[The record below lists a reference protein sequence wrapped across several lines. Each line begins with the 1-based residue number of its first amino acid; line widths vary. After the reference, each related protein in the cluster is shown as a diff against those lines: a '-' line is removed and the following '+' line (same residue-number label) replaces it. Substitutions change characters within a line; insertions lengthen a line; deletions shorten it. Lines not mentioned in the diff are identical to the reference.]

1 MWNFT
6 NLQSLDLNRNCVF
19 ETPFETESVK
29 ETCVYKNCVKKAP
42 DPQTGLHRNLNH
54 NDNEKVAIW
63 FFFSLTPRCE
73 KFGLFL
79 LILTEGL
86 MIKSY
91 IRGYILCAFWNS

>member
-19 ETPFETESVK
+19 ETPFETESLK

-54 NDNEKVAIW
+54 NDNEKVVIW
-63 FFFSLTPRCE
+63 LFFFLLTPMCE

-86 MIKSY
+86 MMKST
-91 IRGYILCAFWNS
+91 